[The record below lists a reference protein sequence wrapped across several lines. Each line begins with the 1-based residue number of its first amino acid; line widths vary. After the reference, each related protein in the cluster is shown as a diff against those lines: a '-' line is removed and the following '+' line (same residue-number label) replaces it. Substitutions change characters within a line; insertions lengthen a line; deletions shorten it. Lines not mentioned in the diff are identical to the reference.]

1 MSLVVESGVGLENAD
16 SYISVEYADAYFNK
30 RNSKTEWDL
39 VTEKEKAIIDAMDYI
54 DTAFNY
60 KGYKVNPNQSLEFPR
75 MINGVVEFPTRLKN
89 AVCELALRASS
100 SKLLADSERL
110 TTSEKVGEIE
120 VHYSEYSKDEVNYN
134 FVIILIMP
142 WLLGSGISGSLVRTY

>member
-1 MSLVVESGVGLENAD
+1 MALVVESGVGLENAD

-75 MINGVVEFPTRLKN
+75 VINNTVEFPTRLKN
-89 AVCELALRASS
+89 AVCELALKASS
-100 SKLLADSERL
+100 NTLLADTERA
-110 TTSEKVGEIE
+110 TKREKVGDIEIE
-120 VHYSEYSKDEVNYN
+120 YSEYSKDETSYN
-134 FVIILIMP
+134 FVYNLVMP